1 MTQKHSIVVAG
12 GGSTFTPGIIG
23 MLLDNLDRFP
33 LRSIKLYDNDGKRQ
47 EVIGKAL
54 EILLKERYPEIDFVY
69 TTDPKEGFTDVD
81 FVLAQIRVGK
91 YEMRDRDEKVPLKH
105 GCIGQETCG
114 PGGLAYGMRSIGGV
128 LEILDYMEE
137 YSPEAWMLNYSNPAA
152 IVAEATR
159 RLRPDSKIINICDM
173 PIDLMYK
180 MADMVGLKEWQEL
193 DFSYYGLNHFG
204 WFTEITDKKGNDLM
218 PKIKEH
224 VSVNGFAD
232 GIGTSQ
238 HLDPSWVETFTK
250 AKDVYALDP
259 ETIPNTYLKYYFY
272 PDFVMEHTDPEHTRV
287 DEVREGREKEVFG
300 FCQNIIDK
308 GTAEGVEIEL
318 DAHAT
323 YIVDLAIA
331 LAENTKERFLLI
343 VENNGAIPNFDP
355 TAMVEIPCLVGKN
368 GIERINQ
375 GYIPQFQKGLMEQQV
390 SVEKLV
396 VEAWVEGSYQKM
408 WQALTLSATVP
419 SAKVAKELLDD
430 LIEANKGYWPELN

>member
-33 LRSIKLYDNDGKRQ
+33 LRSIKLYDNDEKRQ

-54 EILLKERYPEIDFVY
+54 EILLKERHPEIDFVY
-69 TTDPKEGFTDVD
+69 TTNPKEGFTDVD
-81 FVLAQIRVGK
+81 FVLAQLRVGK

-114 PGGLAYGMRSIGGV
+114 PGGLSYGMRSIGGV

-204 WFTEITDKKGNDLM
+204 WFTEITDKDGNDLM
-218 PKIKEH
+218 PQIKEH

-238 HLDPSWVETFTK
+238 HLDESWVETFTK

-272 PDFVMEHTDPEHTRV
+272 PDFVMEHTNPEHTRV
-287 DEVREGREKEVFG
+287 DEVREGREKDVFG
-300 FCQNIIDK
+300 LCQKIIDA
-308 GTAEGVEIEL
+308 GTAEGIELEL

-331 LAENTKERFLLI
+331 LAYNTKERFLLI
-343 VENNGAIPNFDP
+343 VENNGAVPNFDP

-396 VEAWVEGSYQKM
+396 VEAWIEGSYQKM
-408 WQALTLSATVP
+408 WQALTLSSTVP
-419 SAKVAKELLDD
+419 SAKVAKKLLDD